1 MKAVRIQEYT
11 GITGIQV
18 VEEKE
23 ILAPSSGEV
32 RLVVKA
38 AGINNSDLQMTYGKY
53 KRPHDGELPQIL
65 GQEAAGV
72 VDAVGEKVEGFSP
85 GMRVMGHV
93 RGAFAEMAI
102 APATELLAIP
112 DDISFEVAASLPIN
126 YLTAIIALIHRAK
139 VRIGEWVL
147 VHPGSGGVGTA
158 AVQLAK
164 LLGARVIATAGNA
177 AKVEYLM
184 KLGADYGIDY
194 SSQNVV
200 SEVGKITENLGVQVA
215 LDGGGKVTFA
225 DCLGAIQLT
234 PRSANANNGR
244 IACYGTT
251 TGLDAALPMGK
262 LLGRN
267 IAVYGIALWYSS
279 YYQASWQTL
288 KDVVIPAFVQG
299 KLQSTIEQVV
309 GLEEVSAALTKME
322 QRRLL
327 GKIVVVP

>member
-1 MKAVRIQEYT
+1 MKAVRINEYS
-11 GITGIQV
+11 GISGIQV
-18 VEEKE
+18 EETE
-23 ILAPSSGEV
+23 ILAPSSDEV

-53 KRPHDGELPQIL
+53 KRPNDGALPHIL

-72 VDAVGEKVEGFSP
+72 VDAVGANVKEFSP
-85 GMRVMGHV
+85 GMRVVGHV

-102 APATELLAIP
+102 AHATELLAIP
-112 DDISFEVAASLPIN
+112 DDISFEVAATLPIN
-126 YLTAIIALIHRAK
+126 YLTAIVALIHQAK
-139 VRIGEWVL
+139 VQTGEWVL

-164 LLGARVIATAGNA
+164 LLGAKVIATAGNP
-177 AKVEYLM
+177 AKVEYLLQ
-184 KLGADYGIDY
+184 LGADYGIDY
-194 SSQNVV
+194 SSKNVV
-200 SEVGKITENLGVQVA
+200 SEVGKITGNIGVQVA

-225 DCLGAIQLT
+225 DCLGVI
-234 PRSANANNGR
+234 ANNGR

-267 IAVYGIALWYSS
+267 IAVYGIALWYNSD
-279 YYQASWQTL
+279 YQASWQTL

-309 GLEEVSAALTKME
+309 GLEGVEKALSRIE
-322 QRRLL
+322 QRRLM

>member
-1 MKAVRIQEYT
+1 MKAVCIHEYS
-11 GITGIQV
+11 GISGIQ

-23 ILAPSSGEV
+23 ILAPTSGEV

-53 KRPHDGELPQIL
+53 KRPHDDALPQIL

-72 VDAVGEKVEGFSP
+72 VDAVGEKVKGFSP
-85 GMRVMGHV
+85 GMRVVGHV

-126 YLTAIIALIHRAK
+126 YLTAIVALIHRAK

-164 LLGARVIATAGNA
+164 LLGAKVIATAGNA

-200 SEVGKITENLGVQVA
+200 SEVGNITDNFGVQVA

-225 DCLGAIQLT
+225 DCLGAI
-234 PRSANANNGR
+234 ANNGR

-267 IAVYGIALWYSS
+267 IAVYGIALWYNS

-288 KDVVIPAFVQG
+288 KDVIMPAFVQG

-309 GLEEVSAALTKME
+309 GLEGVSAALTRIE
-322 QRRLL
+322 QRSLM

>member
-1 MKAVRIQEYT
+1 MKAVCIHEYT
-11 GITGIQV
+11 GISGIQV
-18 VEEKE
+18 EETE
-23 ILAPSSGEV
+23 ILAPNSGEV

-53 KRPHDGELPQIL
+53 KRPDDGALPQIL
-65 GQEAAGV
+65 GQEAAGI

-85 GMRVMGHV
+85 GMRVVGHV
-93 RGAFAEMAI
+93 RGAFAEKAI
-102 APATELLAIP
+102 APAIELLVIP

-126 YLTAIIALIHRAK
+126 YLTAIVALIHRAK
-139 VRIGEWVL
+139 VQTGEWVL
-147 VHPGSGGVGTA
+147 VHPGSGGVGSA

-164 LLGARVIATAGNA
+164 LLGAKVIATAGNA
-177 AKVEYLM
+177 AKVEYLL

-225 DCLGAIQLT
+225 DCLEVI
-234 PRSANANNGR
+234 ANNGR
-244 IACYGTT
+244 IGCYGTT

-267 IAVYGIALWYSS
+267 IAIYGIALWYSS

-288 KDVVIPAFVQG
+288 KEVVIPAFVQG
-299 KLQSTIEQVV
+299 KLQSTIEQIVS
-309 GLEEVSAALTKME
+309 LEGVEEALSRIE
-322 QRRLL
+322 QRSLM
-327 GKIVVVP
+327 GKIVVLP

>member
-1 MKAVRIQEYT
+1 MKAVRIHEYS
-11 GITGIQV
+11 GISDIQV
-18 VEEKE
+18 EETE

-53 KRPHDGELPQIL
+53 KRPNDGTLPHIL

-85 GMRVMGHV
+85 GMRVVGHV
-93 RGAFAEMAI
+93 RGAFAEKAI

-126 YLTAIIALIHRAK
+126 YLTAIVALIHRAK
-139 VRIGEWVL
+139 VQTGEWVL
-147 VHPGSGGVGTA
+147 VHPGSGGVGSA

-164 LLGARVIATAGNA
+164 LLGAKVIATAGNA

-194 SSQNVV
+194 SSKNVV
-200 SEVGKITENLGVQVA
+200 SEVGKITGNIGVQVA

-225 DCLGAIQLT
+225 DCLGAI
-234 PRSANANNGR
+234 ANNGR
-244 IACYGTT
+244 IGCYGTT

-267 IAVYGIALWYSS
+267 IAVYGIALWYNSN
-279 YYQASWQTL
+279 YQASWQTL

-309 GLEEVSAALTKME
+309 GLEGVSEALSRIE
-322 QRRLL
+322 QRRLM

>member
-1 MKAVRIQEYT
+1 MR
-11 GITGIQV
+11 
-18 VEEKE
+18 
-23 ILAPSSGEV
+23 
-32 RLVVKA
+32 VKA

-53 KRPHDGELPQIL
+53 QRPRDSALPQIL

-72 VDAVGEKVEGFSP
+72 VDAVGANVKGFLP
-85 GMRVMGHV
+85 GMRVVGHV

-126 YLTAIIALIHRAK
+126 YLTAIVALIHRTK
-139 VRIGEWVL
+139 VQTGEWVL

-164 LLGARVIATAGNA
+164 LLGAKVIATAGNA
-177 AKVEYLM
+177 AKVEYLL
-184 KLGADYGIDY
+184 KLGADYGINY

-200 SEVGKITENLGVQVA
+200 SEVGKITGNSGVQVA
-215 LDGGGKVTFA
+215 LDGGGKLTFA
-225 DCLGAIQLT
+225 DCLGAI
-234 PRSANANNGR
+234 ANNGR

-267 IAVYGIALWYSS
+267 IAVYGIALWYNSD
-279 YYQASWQTL
+279 YQTSWQTL

-299 KLQSTIEQVV
+299 KLQPTIEQVV
-309 GLEEVSAALTKME
+309 GLEEVSEALTKIE
-322 QRRLL
+322 QRGLM

>member
-1 MKAVRIQEYT
+1 MKAIRIHEYS
-11 GITGIQV
+11 GISGIQV

-23 ILAPSSGEV
+23 ILAPTSDEV

-53 KRPHDGELPQIL
+53 KRPDDGALPQIL

-72 VDAVGEKVEGFSP
+72 VDAVGEKVEEFSP
-85 GMRVMGHV
+85 GMRVVGHV
-93 RGAFAEMAI
+93 RGAFTEMAI

-126 YLTAIIALIHRAK
+126 YLTAIVALIHRAK

-164 LLGARVIATAGNA
+164 LLGAKVIATAGNA
-177 AKVEYLM
+177 AKVEYLI
-184 KLGADYGIDY
+184 KLGADYGINY
-194 SSQNVV
+194 SSQNLV

-225 DCLGAIQLT
+225 DCLGAI
-234 PRSANANNGR
+234 ANNGR

-267 IAVYGIALWYSS
+267 IAVYGIALWYNS

-288 KDVVIPAFVQG
+288 KDVIMPAFVQG

-309 GLEEVSAALTKME
+309 GLEGVSAALTRIE
-322 QRRLL
+322 QRSLM

>member
-1 MKAVRIQEYT
+1 MKAVRIHEYS
-11 GITGIQV
+11 GISGIQI
-18 VEEKE
+18 VEEKQ

-32 RLVVKA
+32 RLLVKA

-53 KRPHDGELPQIL
+53 KGPNDGALPQIL

-85 GMRVMGHV
+85 GMRVVGHV

-112 DDISFEVAASLPIN
+112 EDISFEVAASLPIN
-126 YLTAIIALIHRAK
+126 YLTAIVALIHRAK

-200 SEVGKITENLGVQVA
+200 SEVGNITENLGVQVA

-225 DCLGAIQLT
+225 DCLGAI
-234 PRSANANNGR
+234 ANNGR

-267 IAVYGIALWYSS
+267 IAVYGIALWYNS

-288 KDVVIPAFVQG
+288 KDVVMPAFVQG

-309 GLEEVSAALTKME
+309 GLEGVSEALSRIE
-322 QRRLL
+322 QRSLM

>member
-1 MKAVRIQEYT
+1 MKAVRIHEYT
-11 GITGIQV
+11 GISGIQ

-32 RLVVKA
+32 RLLVKA

-53 KRPHDGELPQIL
+53 KRPQDGALPQIL

-85 GMRVMGHV
+85 GMRVVGHV

-112 DDISFEVAASLPIN
+112 NDISFEVAASLPIN
-126 YLTAIIALIHRAK
+126 YLTAIVALIYRAK

-164 LLGARVIATAGNA
+164 LLGAKVIATAGNA
-177 AKVEYLM
+177 AKVEYMM

-200 SEVGKITENLGVQVA
+200 SEVGKITENLGVEVA

-225 DCLGAIQLT
+225 DCLGAIT
-234 PRSANANNGR
+234 NNGR

-267 IAVYGIALWYSS
+267 IAVYGIALWYNSN
-279 YYQASWQTL
+279 YQASWQTL
-288 KDVVIPAFVQG
+288 KEVVMPAFVQG

-309 GLEEVSAALTKME
+309 GLEGVSEALSRIE
-322 QRRLL
+322 QRSLM

>member
-1 MKAVRIQEYT
+1 MKAVRINEYS
-11 GITGIQV
+11 GISGIQV
-18 VEEKE
+18 EETE
-23 ILAPSSGEV
+23 ILAPSSDEV

-53 KRPHDGELPQIL
+53 KRPNDGALPHIL

-72 VDAVGEKVEGFSP
+72 VDAVGANVKEFSP
-85 GMRVMGHV
+85 GMRVVGHV
-93 RGAFAEMAI
+93 RGALAEMAI

-112 DDISFEVAASLPIN
+112 DDISFEVAATLPIN
-126 YLTAIIALIHRAK
+126 YLTAIVALIHRAK
-139 VRIGEWVL
+139 VQTGEWVL

-164 LLGARVIATAGNA
+164 LLGAKVIATAGNA

-194 SSQNVV
+194 SSQNVI
-200 SEVGKITENLGVQVA
+200 SEVDKITENLGVQVA

-225 DCLGAIQLT
+225 DCLGAI
-234 PRSANANNGR
+234 ANNGR

-267 IAVYGIALWYSS
+267 IEVYGIALWYNSD
-279 YYQASWQTL
+279 YQASWQTL
-288 KDVVIPAFVQG
+288 KDIVMPAFVSG

-309 GLEEVSAALTKME
+309 GMEGVSEALTRIE
-322 QRRLL
+322 QRRLM

>member
-1 MKAVRIQEYT
+1 MKAVRIHEYT
-11 GITGIQV
+11 GISGIQI
-18 VEEKE
+18 VEEKQ

-32 RLVVKA
+32 RLLVKA

-53 KRPHDGELPQIL
+53 KRSDDGALPQIL

-85 GMRVMGHV
+85 GMRVVGHV
-93 RGAFAEMAI
+93 REAFAEMAI
-102 APATELLAIP
+102 APATELLTIP
-112 DDISFEVAASLPIN
+112 EDISFEVAASLPIN
-126 YLTAIIALIHRAK
+126 YLTAIVALIHRAK

-200 SEVGKITENLGVQVA
+200 SEVGNITENLGVQVA

-225 DCLGAIQLT
+225 DCLGAI
-234 PRSANANNGR
+234 ANNGR

-267 IAVYGIALWYSS
+267 IAVYGIALWYNSN
-279 YYQASWQTL
+279 YQASWQTL
-288 KDVVIPAFVQG
+288 KDVVMPAFVQG

-309 GLEEVSAALTKME
+309 GLEGVSEALTRIE
-322 QRRLL
+322 QRSLM